1 MQPDGRS
8 APQGVVRRI
17 LRDPAR
23 VPAALAARGAR
34 LGWLAQDRV
43 AGVRRRV
50 SQGGVALTFDDGPQ
64 PGSTDRI
71 LDVLAGLG
79 VRATFFC
86 VGDNARRHPQ
96 LVQRIRAEGHA
107 VGSHSMTHP
116 HPREMALRDLE
127 REYAQGRR
135 AVADA
140 LGTDTRLFRP
150 PHGHLNPA
158 SSVLVRRLAVTT
170 WLWTV
175 DPQDWRPGATVD
187 GIVSV
192 AARAGSGDVVLLH
205 DWVEQ
210 PEAPEALDRSATVA
224 AVPAVV
230 EAIRGR
236 GLVLE
241 TLTP

>member
-1 MQPDGRS
+1 M
-8 APQGVVRRI
+8 
-17 LRDPAR
+17 LTPAR
-23 VPAALAARGAR
+23 VSAAAAARSAR
-34 LGWLAQDRV
+34 LLWRVKDSVAQVNRRV
-43 AGVRRRV
+43 AD
-50 SQGGVALTFDDGPQ
+50 GGVALTFDDGPQ
-64 PGSTDRI
+64 PGTTDRI
-71 LDVLAGLG
+71 LDVLAELDI
-79 VRATFFC
+79 RATFFC
-86 VGDNARRHPQ
+86 VGRNARRHPQ
-96 LVQRIRAEGHA
+96 LVRRIRAEGHA

-116 HPREMALRDLE
+116 HPRGTALRELE

-140 LGTDTRLFRP
+140 LGADTRLFRP
-150 PHGHLNPA
+150 PHGHLGPA

-192 AARAGSGDVVLLH
+192 AARAASGDVVLLH

-224 AVPAVV
+224 ALPAIARAVRDQGLRL
-230 EAIRGR
+230 EA
-236 GLVLE
+236 LH
-241 TLTP
+241 P